1 MDQSIVSTVFIR
13 NLNAR
18 DLPAVADL
26 HTQAFPESLLT
37 RMGKQLICKYYE
49 WQSQPPNECNA
60 IGAFDGDELVGFC
73 YSGSFR
79 DAEVYFVIRH
89 WYLAIP
95 AVVKEPGL
103 LRQIDPFKRL
113 LYLIKAIPRKILK
126 KFAKR
131 NDSNNPTKKYGI
143 LSIAVSPGCQR
154 SGVGALLV
162 QAVHK
167 DASAKGYTQIR
178 LSVHPDNGKAVRFYL
193 KKGWVKVLDK
203 KGKWAGAMIKD
214 LRPSG

>member
-113 LYLIKAIPRKILK
+113 LYLIKATPPK
-126 KFAKR
+126 
-131 NDSNNPTKKYGI
+131 NTTKN
-143 LSIAVSPGCQR
+143 SQS
-154 SGVGALLV
+154 
-162 QAVHK
+162 
-167 DASAKGYTQIR
+167 
-178 LSVHPDNGKAVRFYL
+178 
-193 KKGWVKVLDK
+193 
-203 KGKWAGAMIKD
+203 AMIQTTQQRNTASYPSRFRLAAND
-214 LRPSG
+214 LGWERSSFKRCTRMLQRKVTPKFD